1 MIIYKTNLAEKLFGY
16 AISRDFIKYSSPFCD
31 MIDDPELAVDFDL
44 AINFNQ
50 GLNGNSESKRRFTE
64 TLVLSSGKIDPGTLQ
79 FWADKMWQYPTFESE
94 IEYVNFTF
102 YALDDLAASSDSN
115 SFANRLKNA
124 LADCLNSPCN
134 PFAQVSDSIGSLA
147 QVETAMNSK
156 TMFPV
161 GDLSGTLKM
170 VTTGVDK
177 TIFNK
182 IPEIFQGALT
192 QLGEITTATL
202 KDGMAALT
210 NKLPQEKLLQ
220 MARGGSL
227 RSENLGLPYTP
238 DLKTFFDIGG
248 AAENIL
254 ASVAQDLGG
263 CFGRAQHNTRYNPYS
278 SSQNQS
284 TPADIRGNNVNGVS
298 YDQVPTGQSLGPTPP
313 SNNDSLGIPAG
324 SGSKSD
330 PASTPETTV
339 SEDAKKEKEWD
350 GKPYVSTPLTLQ
362 FNGPLRYS
370 CFGACLSPKRKM
382 AIVDDVSGP
391 NGDAQIMAGTT
402 NIGDIITPS
411 RAGHHDA
418 VMIQNALEKKQYP
431 AGACAGYAT
440 LYAQGEKENMDFE
453 TIKGKF
459 NNGIAISLDLINQL
473 AGPENKLTYSKVK
486 QLQQSKKIWGL
497 ITYKKVFY
505 GIQLVH
511 ILSDTSTP
519 GVKFTPATFF
529 GITDQFPGLT
539 KGDAPLPTSQV
550 TEYGSWKQIKYKT
563 CHNAGDM
570 EFRIGLGS
578 RAEMAEQ
585 YAAKVGS
592 RRLADVSNATVARQ
606 KVLDGRVSA
615 DTAKK
620 S

>member
-1 MIIYKTNLAEKLFGY
+1 
-16 AISRDFIKYSSPFCD
+16 
-31 MIDDPELAVDFDL
+31 
-44 AINFNQ
+44 
-50 GLNGNSESKRRFTE
+50 
-64 TLVLSSGKIDPGTLQ
+64 
-79 FWADKMWQYPTFESE
+79 
-94 IEYVNFTF
+94 
-102 YALDDLAASSDSN
+102 
-115 SFANRLKNA
+115 
-124 LADCLNSPCN
+124 
-134 PFAQVSDSIGSLA
+134 
-147 QVETAMNSK
+147 
-156 TMFPV
+156 
-161 GDLSGTLKM
+161 
-170 VTTGVDK
+170 
-177 TIFNK
+177 
-182 IPEIFQGALT
+182 
-192 QLGEITTATL
+192 
-202 KDGMAALT
+202 
-210 NKLPQEKLLQ
+210 
-220 MARGGSL
+220 
-227 RSENLGLPYTP
+227 
-238 DLKTFFDIGG
+238 
-248 AAENIL
+248 
-254 ASVAQDLGG
+254 
-263 CFGRAQHNTRYNPYS
+263 
-278 SSQNQS
+278 
-284 TPADIRGNNVNGVS
+284 
-298 YDQVPTGQSLGPTPP
+298 
-313 SNNDSLGIPAG
+313 
-324 SGSKSD
+324 
-330 PASTPETTV
+330 
-339 SEDAKKEKEWD
+339 
-350 GKPYVSTPLTLQ
+350 
-362 FNGPLRYS
+362 
-370 CFGACLSPKRKM
+370 M

-440 LYAQGEKENMDFE
+440 LYAQGEKENVDFE

-473 AGPENKLTYSKVK
+473 SGPENKLTYSKVK

-505 GIQLVH
+505 AIQLVH

-529 GITDQFPGLT
+529 SITDQFPGLT

-578 RAEMAEQ
+578 RAEIAEQ